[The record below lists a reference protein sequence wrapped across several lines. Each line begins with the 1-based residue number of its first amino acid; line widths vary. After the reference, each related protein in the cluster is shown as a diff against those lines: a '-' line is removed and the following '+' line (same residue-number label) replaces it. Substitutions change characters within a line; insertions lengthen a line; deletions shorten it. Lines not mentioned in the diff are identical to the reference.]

1 LFDYFL
7 HNNFN
12 LKLLCIDYPFDTSE
26 STYPNLEVIKI
37 KNNTHKIKILKNL
50 KGDMFF
56 TTTPSI
62 GTSIFPKSKVYPK
75 ESRPSYM
82 YLFHSLVSP
91 NEMYIKNSFK
101 NFDVIFSPSETIS
114 KQLKILVSRDTEIVT
129 SGYLLFNNID
139 KYSLRFSK
147 NNKVLVAPT
156 WGKEGVNEILNN
168 INQIYDF
175 NSKLGFETVFR
186 PHPMTDLKKF
196 DIGSG
201 IILDLN
207 LDLKNL
213 HEYEHL
219 ITDYSGIA
227 LEYGYLTG
235 RSILFLDVKKKIK
248 RKVGKLETSY
258 LFIEDEMR
266 TTLGD
271 ITKIDDLSKLKQFP
285 EINQNEYSKYINL
298 INSYLESL
306 EKTIDYLGKF

>member
-1 LFDYFL
+1 M
-7 HNNFN
+7 
-12 LKLLCIDYPFDTSE
+12 CIDYPFDTSD

-37 KNNTHKIKILKNL
+37 KNNTHKIKTLKNL

-114 KQLKILVSRDTEIVT
+114 KQLKTLVSRDTEIVT

-175 NSKLGFETVFR
+175 NSKFGYETVFR

-196 DIGSG
+196 DIGSE

-248 RKVGKLETSY
+248 RKVEKLETSY

-266 TTLGD
+266 ITLGD